1 MKTHRFTVFTNDA
14 SVIQETT
21 IFPAGNELP
30 RNRIFNWHLQFGKRI
45 DGANIKIAIESIH
58 CRDESVIIEGNQ
70 ESVYGLAASSA
81 YITQKAT
88 AFGNT
93 DEKEIYTIRC
103 KNVSSSYHYDSRDKT
118 IYGNSPIIYL
128 GALNF
133 QNTNPKEC
141 FNYHVN
147 PDIMNSDFTL
157 LIDENYI
164 NKKGIKNTLNIGITF
179 MLYEDKDEY

>member
-14 SVIQETT
+14 DVIQETSVLHG
-21 IFPAGNELP
+21 ADVS
-30 RNRIFNWHLQFGKRI
+30 RNRSFTWHLQFGKRI

-58 CRDESVIIEGNQ
+58 CRDESVLIEADQ
-70 ESVYGLAASSA
+70 ETVYGAPASSA
-81 YITQKAT
+81 SLSQKAT
-88 AFGNT
+88 DFGNT

-103 KNVSSSYHYDSRDKT
+103 KNVSSSYHYDSRDKQM
-118 IYGNSPIIYL
+118 YGTSPIIYL

-133 QNTNPKEC
+133 HNTNPKEC

-157 LIDENYI
+157 LIDENYVT
-164 NKKGIKNTLNIGITF
+164 KKGVKNTLNVGITF
-179 MLYEDKDEY
+179 MLYEDKDE